1 MARRARPAGHD
12 DVLRA
17 QNALGST
24 LGLAG
29 EYEEGEEL
37 LLATISAT
45 EDRPDGDPCRAF
57 AVSAPTRRWLARW

>member
-1 MARRARPAGHD
+1 MSMLICSGAAVKHRAPEARPAGALAMARRARPAGHD

-29 EYEEGEEL
+29 E
-37 LLATISAT
+37 
-45 EDRPDGDPCRAF
+45 
-57 AVSAPTRRWLARW
+57 